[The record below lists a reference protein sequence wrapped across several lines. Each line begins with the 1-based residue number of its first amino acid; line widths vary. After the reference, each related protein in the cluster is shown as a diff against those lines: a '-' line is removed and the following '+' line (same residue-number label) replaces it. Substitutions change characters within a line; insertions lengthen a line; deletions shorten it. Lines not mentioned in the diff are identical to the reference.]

1 MSGTM
6 SNPLL
11 AQAEQKV
18 EEGLDPDTAQN
29 VTKIV
34 VAGMH
39 AALDKGANSILAQ
52 LKQSQDPIS
61 DAAKGAVSLV
71 MILRKEAQGV
81 MPLKA
86 LVPAAMVLMIKAL
99 DFSDR
104 AGIVKVGNDELVRA
118 THVFTDFLFARLGI
132 TKQGLANAANR
143 VHAITQDPDA
153 MQKLQLKAGVTRHP
167 LAATPTPLPGASS
180 PAGMINGAQP
190 PAGPTQ

>member
-167 LAATPTPLPGASS
+167 SAATPTPLPGASS